1 MQLLFGADKLVSG
14 EIYIDGKPARIKS
27 PREAIKAG
35 IGLCPEDRKEQ
46 GLVLGRSVR
55 DNLTIPIL
63 DAISRNEIID
73 RKKERRLSGEAI
85 DKYRIKTHSMEKIA
99 RELSGGNQQK
109 IILGRWMLADL
120 KVLILDE
127 PTKGI
132 DVGAKAEIYQMVC
145 DLAREGLGVIFI
157 SSELQEVI
165 NVCDKVIVMKE
176 GVITGRLNREEMSEE
191 GILALA
197 MQEN

>member
-1 MQLLFGADKLVSG
+1 
-14 EIYIDGKPARIKS
+14 
-27 PREAIKAG
+27 
-35 IGLCPEDRKEQ
+35 
-46 GLVLGRSVR
+46 
-55 DNLTIPIL
+55 
-63 DAISRNEIID
+63 
-73 RKKERRLSGEAI
+73 
-85 DKYRIKTHSMEKIA
+85 MEKIA

-145 DLAREGLGVIFI
+145 DLARAGLGVIFI